1 MSWSVLDI
9 LNAIFMPLLAAPLLV
24 WLMYIP
30 DEPENHKVC
39 KLIVKYVIPAVVA
52 LWVLEIIT
60 FVIQH

>member
-9 LNAIFMPLLAAPLLV
+9 LNAIFMPLLAAPLIVL
-24 WLMYIP
+24 LMYIP
-30 DEPENHKVC
+30 DEPENYKIGN
-39 KLIVKYVIPAVVA
+39 LIVKYVLPAVVA

>member
-9 LNAIFMPLLAAPLLV
+9 LNAIFMPLLAAPLIVL
-24 WLMYIP
+24 LMYIP
-30 DEPENHKVC
+30 DEPENHKVG

-60 FVIQH
+60 FVILH